1 MRVIAVMML
10 VIAIAGCDRQRVRE
24 CPTLPVPFERTVP
37 TRDPIPAKL
46 IEPVAES
53 WAWPAETWGEAL
65 DAANQ
70 CTIAFRR
77 LAADREALR
86 ALDAEHGKP
95 R

>member
-1 MRVIAVMML
+1 MRRVALIAL
-10 VIAIAGCDRQRVRE
+10 IALAGCDRHRVRE

-37 TRDPIPAKL
+37 TREPIPPKL

-53 WAWPAETWGEAL
+53 WTWPVETWGDAL

-77 LAADREALR
+77 MAADRDALR

>member
-1 MRVIAVMML
+1 MML
-10 VIAIAGCDRQRVRE
+10 VVALAGCDRQRVRE
-24 CPTLPVPFERTVP
+24 CPTLPLPFERTVP
-37 TRDPIPAKL
+37 TREPIPEKL

-53 WAWPAETWGEAL
+53 WTWPVATWGEAL

-77 LAADREALR
+77 LSADRDELR
-86 ALDAEHGKP
+86 ALDAKQHGKP